1 VKGQGDLTA
10 MDLGKL
16 THYGALCARALAR
29 AHARTGDAAAMAGY
43 LGRGTVF
50 DHAIAGFA
58 ANYAAVNER
67 DHATFVDAI
76 ASGRVVA
83 EGGAKKAE

>member
-1 VKGQGDLTA
+1 
-10 MDLGKL
+10 
-16 THYGALCARALAR
+16 
-29 AHARTGDAAAMAGY
+29 MAGY

-50 DHAIAGFA
+50 DRAIAGFA
-58 ANYAAVNER
+58 ANYAAANER

-83 EGGAKKAE
+83 EDGAKKPA